1 MDKRQQTYCFT
12 GHRILPRGMED
23 ELWTKT
29 YAHLQPLL
37 TQGVRYFGVGGALGF
52 DTLIAERL
60 LEPRDII
67 SPIKVILV
75 LPFRSYQSRWTPEQ
89 QIRAAKIEASADKI
103 VYCSDAPSRNA
114 FLYRDRHLVN
124 GSAYCIG
131 YCTRTIGGSAYT
143 LRYARE
149 QGLTDWNIGE
159 EVKP

>member
-1 MDKRQQTYCFT
+1 M
-12 GHRILPRGMED
+12 
-23 ELWTKT
+23 
-29 YAHLQPLL
+29 
-37 TQGVRYFGVGGALGF
+37 GF

-60 LEPRDII
+60 LELRDII

-89 QIRAAKIEASADKI
+89 QIRAAKIEARADKI

-149 QGLTDWNIGE
+149 QGLTVWNIGE

>member
-1 MDKRQQTYCFT
+1 MDKRQQTCCFT

-23 ELWTKT
+23 ELWNKT

-60 LEPRDII
+60 LELRDII

-89 QIRAAKIEASADKI
+89 QIRAAKIEARADKI